1 MLCQNCHQ
9 EIHIDKDRYFKYEK
23 NILEKSNSDKE
34 RQVKIDRE
42 KVFELFKNGTK
53 KSDIAKILKA
63 SKGTISD
70 IINKNL

>member
-1 MLCQNCHQ
+1 MS
-9 EIHIDKDRYFKYEK
+9 IVIDKDRYYKYEK